1 MGAAS
6 AIGAMAM
13 ASRMSLAVKRAGLAP
28 LFVMGALVI
37 ASPAFADDAALKQR
51 VEERLEKAKLETRGE
66 IDVEVNDGLVTLRG
80 AVDTVD
86 AQRDAE
92 KAALEESKMV
102 DNRLKIV
109 PEQRTDADIRKDV
122 RSAVLRYPYYS
133 IFDDIEYSIDD
144 GVVVLHGSV
153 YRPNRRTDIDG
164 LVARIPGVR
173 EIQNEIEVQPAS
185 LFDDQLRRELVRAI
199 YGSDQLGHYGIQP
212 NPPIHIIVNRGKVTL
227 TGYVNSQV
235 DKALVNSMARQTLA
249 FDVSN
254 QVNVDGQSSGV
265 DSKPDSQGDK

>member
-1 MGAAS
+1 MGATS
-6 AIGAMAM
+6 TIGAMAM
-13 ASRMSLAVKRAGLAP
+13 ASRMSLAVKRAGLAT
-28 LFVMGALVI
+28 LFVMGGVVMAP
-37 ASPAFADDAALKQR
+37 AAFADDAALKQQ
-51 VEERLEKAKLETRGE
+51 VEGRLEKAKLETRGE
-66 IDVEVNDGLVTLRG
+66 IAVEVNDGLVTLRG

-102 DNRLKIV
+102 DNRLKVV
-109 PEQRTDADIRKDV
+109 PEQRSDADIRKDV

-133 IFDDIEYSIDD
+133 VFDDIQYSVDD
-144 GVVVLHGSV
+144 GVVVLQGSV

-164 LVARIPGVR
+164 LVAQIPGVR

-227 TGYVNSQV
+227 TGYVNSQI

>member
-1 MGAAS
+1 
-6 AIGAMAM
+6 M

-28 LFVMGALVI
+28 LFVMGAVVL
-37 ASPAFADDAALKQR
+37 ASPAFADDAALKQQ
-51 VEERLEKAKLETRGE
+51 VEERLEKAKLQTRGE

-92 KAALEESKMV
+92 KSALEESKMV
-102 DNRLKIV
+102 DNRIKVV

-133 IFDDIEYSIDD
+133 IFDDIEYSVDD

-212 NPPIHIIVNRGKVTL
+212 NPPIHIVVNRGKVTL